1 MTDLE
6 PLGPGGANDRCP
18 AWRRVMPLEVRKIA
32 DGDTVVVRVAGDL
45 DVATAADLWPHLVG
59 SIEAGQVNI
68 VIDCSG
74 VTFLDS
80 SGIAV
85 LVRGLRAVGPVGGSF
100 RLRAVGQRVL
110 EVLTITSLTDVFL
123 DEAELRRATTGR

>member
-1 MTDLE
+1 
-6 PLGPGGANDRCP
+6 
-18 AWRRVMPLEVRKIA
+18 MPLDVHKIA
-32 DGDTVVVRVAGDL
+32 DGDAVVVRVAGDL

-68 VIDCSG
+68 VIDCSD

-100 RLRAVGQRVL
+100 RLREVGQRVL
-110 EVLTITSLTDVFL
+110 EVLTITSLTEVFL
-123 DEAELRRATTGR
+123 DDAELRRATSGQ

>member
-1 MTDLE
+1 
-6 PLGPGGANDRCP
+6 
-18 AWRRVMPLEVRKIA
+18 MPLDIRKIV
-32 DGDTVVVRVAGDL
+32 DVDTVVVHVAGDL

-85 LVRGLRAVGPVGGSF
+85 LVRGLRAVSPVGGSF
-100 RLRAVGQRVL
+100 RLREVGQRVL
-110 EVLTITSLTDVFL
+110 EVLTITSLTEVFL
-123 DEAELRRATTGR
+123 DEAELKRATSAR

>member
-1 MTDLE
+1 
-6 PLGPGGANDRCP
+6 
-18 AWRRVMPLEVRKIA
+18 MPLDIRKIV

-68 VIDCSG
+68 VIDCSD

-85 LVRGLRAVGPVGGSF
+85 LVRGLRAVAPVGGSF
-100 RLRAVGQRVL
+100 RLREVGQRVL
-110 EVLTITSLTDVFL
+110 EVLTITSLTEVFL
-123 DEAELRRATTGR
+123 DEAELKRATSAR